1 VATRG
6 ENLNQVVDDIEFA
19 RTEQL
24 KAGQDGFFDERDP
37 DVFTNFSRI
46 RKTSDAHD
54 VGEIGFMDEYEDIQ
68 PVNTVDVT
76 EEKITEIQASWGIAK
91 AFGIDAVGKLLM
103 RNIFK
108 IEPTALQLYS
118 FKNVADLYESKEL
131 KSHYTKL
138 IGSLNSVIESL
149 SDPKD
154 IGKTMKE
161 LGRRH
166 VDYGVKVEHYNVIG
180 KAILKTLEALLAE
193 GYSSSIKHAWIA
205 FIRQVASQMISDNYE
220 LPKSP
225 KKPLNL
231 TPEVESKII
240 RSWELVRK
248 VGLDPVGKLL
258 FQNIFSIAPEALK
271 LYSFK
276 QLPNMME
283 TDEMKGH
290 YTKLLTY
297 IDKVVESI
305 QNDQK
310 DIVPILRALG
320 KRHVEYEVIQ
330 EHYNVVG
337 KALIQA
343 LTVSLKEQFTPDIQ
357 EAWSTLFLQITNSMV
372 GDHYKVHTV
381 PYLELSAGSKHEIT
395 ESWTSVKQLGFE
407 IVGPLLMR
415 NIFTIEPEAL
425 QIYSFRNEK
434 DLFESDVL
442 RKHYTKLLGSLD
454 KIILAFESGDKIE
467 PYIKALGQ
475 RHVKYGVIKHHYN
488 VVGKALLSTLE
499 TGLKEA
505 FTPRLKQHWIKL
517 FQ

>member
-1 VATRG
+1 
-6 ENLNQVVDDIEFA
+6 
-19 RTEQL
+19 
-24 KAGQDGFFDERDP
+24 
-37 DVFTNFSRI
+37 
-46 RKTSDAHD
+46 
-54 VGEIGFMDEYEDIQ
+54 MDEYEDIQ

-258 FQNIFSIAPEALK
+258 FQNIFSIAPEAIQ
-271 LYSFK
+271 LYSFRDVQDLYNSEELK
-276 QLPNMME
+276 
-283 TDEMKGH
+283 KH
-290 YTKLLTY
+290 YTKLLKALDAV
-297 IDKVVESI
+297 IISLKVPY
-305 QNDQK
+305 D
-310 DIVPILRALG
+310 DIVTTLRRLG
-320 KRHVEYEVIQ
+320 ERHKDYGVVK

-337 KALIQA
+337 RAIIA
-343 LTVSLKEQFTPDIQ
+343 
-357 EAWSTLFLQITNSMV
+357 TLDQVF
-372 GDHYKVHTV
+372 G
-381 PYLELSAGSKHEIT
+381 
-395 ESWTSVKQLGFE
+395 
-407 IVGPLLMR
+407 
-415 NIFTIEPEAL
+415 
-425 QIYSFRNEK
+425 
-434 DLFESDVL
+434 
-442 RKHYTKLLGSLD
+442 
-454 KIILAFESGDKIE
+454 
-467 PYIKALGQ
+467 
-475 RHVKYGVIKHHYN
+475 
-488 VVGKALLSTLE
+488 
-499 TGLKEA
+499 EA
-505 FTPRLKQHWIKL
+505 FTPEVKDCWI
-517 FQ
+517 